1 MLLNYV
7 LRQGYQVLKR
17 YVLLFLALIPYI
29 LTIIPQININIS
41 SIPRKAMIVFVVLH
55 IILIYGRTLFTY
67 SLLQTTLHLLRFLF
81 HHPKRKENSL
91 CIFPVPG
98 TGNAQRLYRSDV
110 EVPYI
115 PRRARLRFRIDKPAN
130 GAVREHDHHAA
141 PEQRLFLIQ

>member
-29 LTIIPQININIS
+29 LPIIPQININIS

-98 TGNAQRLYRSDV
+98 TGNAQRLYRRRNNRNHLLRWGDSFTTV
-110 EVPYI
+110 TRGLYQYIFPYI
-115 PRRARLRFRIDKPAN
+115 
-130 GAVREHDHHAA
+130 
-141 PEQRLFLIQ
+141 